1 MAASALLR
9 LGWLFGALY
18 FLQGLVEPGDGLIA
32 QPTRA
37 MLEESGRGAGAIGD
51 AMLLDRRAA

>member
-1 MAASALLR
+1 MPAATIPGRGDAIHSGAVRLSPPLR
-9 LGWLFGALY
+9 LGLLFGALY

-37 MLEESGRGAGAIGD
+37 RGS
-51 AMLLDRRAA
+51 L